1 MDSNSSKVGHWQE
14 STPFQN
20 SFIHIY
26 LLFVC
31 QLFDLGHCLLLLLFI
46 YHVWKI
52 IDITVIIGGLDA
64 TENFTIGVL

>member
-1 MDSNSSKVGHWQE
+1 M
-14 STPFQN
+14 
-20 SFIHIY
+20 
-26 LLFVC
+26 LFVC

-64 TENFTIGVL
+64 TENFIIGVL